1 MADVNLVIHGR
12 KAAAPGGKPLSSA
25 TPYDVRS
32 GVEGMVTE
40 LHPENNTVHVRTP
53 EGRIISNVKVA
64 SPVWVTVDKDKGY
77 LSGKRYLPP
86 IDTYVLVF
94 MPNGEYSSAVI
105 IASVF
110 SHDPQHADFKEDSD
124 EAKEIN
130 DSIENSGW
138 EYTEDKRT
146 GTRLLQNKPEDPTIK
161 IEVDQEEE
169 GNEKATITIH
179 GNIFTVDKDNGIKI
193 ETDQNVDL
201 SVKGNVTAA
210 VEGDVSAEVKGSVSA
225 AIEGDMTAGV
235 KGSVSAA
242 VDGDM
247 TAEIKG
253 KTEIKSTGA
262 VNVESSADVAVKG
275 INATVE
281 ASAMLTLKS
290 GDAAP
295 WMPNCVPVC
304 PFGMPHGGPGSGI
317 VKLKGG

>member
-1 MADVNLVIHGR
+1 MADINLVIHGR
-12 KAAAPGGKPLSSA
+12 KSAAPVGKPLSAS
-25 TPYDVRS
+25 TPYDGRF
-32 GVEGMVTE
+32 GFEGLVTE

-53 EGRIISNVKVA
+53 EGRIISNVKVS
-64 SPVWVTVDKDKGY
+64 SPVWVTIDKDKDF

-94 MPNGEYSSAVI
+94 MPNGEYSSATI

-110 SHDPQHADFKEDSD
+110 SSDPQHSAFKEDSD
-124 EAKEIN
+124 NAKEIN

-138 EYTEDKRT
+138 KYTDDKRT

-161 IEVDQEEE
+161 IEVDQEKE
-169 GNEKATITIH
+169 GDEKVTITIH

-193 ETDQNVDL
+193 ETDKNVDL
-201 SVKGNVTAA
+201 SVKGDVT
-210 VEGDVSAEVKGSVSA
+210 V
-225 AIEGDMTAGV
+225 
-235 KGSVSAA
+235 A
-242 VDGDM
+242 VDGNMSADVKGDM
-247 TAEIKG
+247 TAEVKG
-253 KTEIKSTGA
+253 KTGIKSTGA

-295 WMPNCVPVC
+295 WMPNCVPAC
-304 PFGMPHGGPGSGI
+304 PWGFPHGGPSAGI